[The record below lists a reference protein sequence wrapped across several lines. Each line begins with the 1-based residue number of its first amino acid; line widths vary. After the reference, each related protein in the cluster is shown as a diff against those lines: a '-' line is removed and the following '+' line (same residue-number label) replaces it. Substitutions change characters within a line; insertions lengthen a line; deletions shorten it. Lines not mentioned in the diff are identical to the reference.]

1 MESTFTIIDML
12 PTYGLLCYLLV
23 SICVAVAFKAL
34 TQADGERHRL
44 RVAVVALLAGS
55 AFVVLLAYATYAI
68 AAPYAQPDVV
78 DFYHTYHP
86 VVPLFLTGLFCVQ
99 VVLGVAA
106 ATGWRRGR

>member
-12 PTYGLLCYLLV
+12 PTYGLLRYLLL
-23 SICVAVAFKAL
+23 SICVAVAFRAL
-34 TQADGERHRL
+34 NRADGEHRRL

-55 AFVVLLAYATYAI
+55 AFVALLAYATYAI
-68 AAPYAQPDVV
+68 AAPYAQPDMV
-78 DFYHTYHP
+78 DFYHTYQP

-99 VVLGVAA
+99 TVSGVAA